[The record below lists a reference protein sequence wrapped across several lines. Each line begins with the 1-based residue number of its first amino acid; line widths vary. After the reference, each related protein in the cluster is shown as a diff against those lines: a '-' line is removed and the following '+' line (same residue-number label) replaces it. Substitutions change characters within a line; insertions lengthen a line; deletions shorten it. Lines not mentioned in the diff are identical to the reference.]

1 MIKDNIGLCFLSQK
15 DYRDIAP
22 PFHPKEQYAELGFL
36 PAGSDF
42 INTHNEI
49 YEGVR
54 QLFALLKLNAEN
66 FGHPTW
72 NPLCLLLKPGNT
84 VVIKP
89 NLVRHFNE
97 NPNGTL
103 DSVITHGSILRP
115 IVDYCLKALDFEGR
129 IIIADAPQHDCDIEQ
144 VKKFLGVEVLKEF
157 YREHFNFELEFL
169 DLRQEFVRFT
179 NGIITERTK
188 LPGDPLGYSVVDL
201 REDSA
206 FGDMKASCDLLR
218 GADYDEEET
227 IAHHNNGKHEYLIS
241 KTVLNANLVINVP
254 KIKTHKKAGVTLALK
269 NMVGING
276 NKNWLPHH
284 RAGFPKK
291 RRGSFNEAGD
301 EFPTR
306 KVRNVIRGFV
316 AEKARYFLK
325 QGKFQRLFRFV
336 RQMENVVGGAPAI
349 RSGNWYGNDTIW
361 RTVVDLNKILFFSAK
376 IKFSH
381 SDGKLRG
388 ELFDDRKYMVI
399 FDGVVAGEGNG
410 PMAPQDKPLGVICGG
425 FDPILIDI
433 LLVKLM
439 GFDWRK
445 IPKIYHSTQLDK
457 YRYTV
462 FTESDDVEVE
472 IFHQSSG
479 ESERLRLSE
488 VGINWGFKP
497 HVGWE
502 GHI

>member
-1 MIKDNIGLCFLSQK
+1 M
-15 DYRDIAP
+15 
-22 PFHPKEQYAELGFL
+22 ELGFL

-42 INTHNEI
+42 INPPVAKFAGGDARSSGEAVVHNEI

-54 QLFALLKLNAEN
+54 RLFALLKLDVEN
-66 FGHPTW
+66 FEHPTW
-72 NPLCLLLKPGNT
+72 NPLSLLLKPGNT

-115 IVDYCLKALDFEGR
+115 IIDYCLKALDFKGR
-129 IIIADAPQHDCDIEQ
+129 IIIADVPQHDCDIEQ
-144 VKKFLGVEVLKEF
+144 VKKFLGIEVLKEF

-169 DLRQEFVRFT
+169 DLRQEFVKFT

-201 REDSA
+201 GEDSA
-206 FGDMKASCDLLR
+206 FHDMKAPCELLR

-227 IAHHNNGKHEYLIS
+227 SAHHSNGKHEYLIS
-241 KTVLNANLVINVP
+241 NTVLNADLVINVP

-284 RAGFPKK
+284 RAGFPD
-291 RRGSFNEAGD
+291 EAGD
-301 EFPTR
+301 EFPKR
-306 KVRNVIRGFV
+306 KVRSVIRGFA

-325 QGKFQRLFRFV
+325 QGKFQRLFRFA

-361 RTVVDLNKILFFSAK
+361 RTVIDLNKILFFSDK
-376 IKFSH
+376 E
-381 SDGKLRG
+381 GKLRNEIFG
-388 ELFDDRKYMVI
+388 DRKYLVI
-399 FDGVVAGEGNG
+399 FDGIVAGEGNG
-410 PMAPQDKPLGVICGG
+410 PMAPLDKLLGVICGG
-425 FDPILIDI
+425 FDPILVDI

-445 IPKIYHSTQLDK
+445 IPKIYYSTQLDK

-462 FTESDDVEVE
+462 FAGADDVEVE
-472 IFHQSSG
+472 IFHQSNG

-488 VGINWGFKP
+488 IGINWGFKP

-502 GHI
+502 GYIEEYGH